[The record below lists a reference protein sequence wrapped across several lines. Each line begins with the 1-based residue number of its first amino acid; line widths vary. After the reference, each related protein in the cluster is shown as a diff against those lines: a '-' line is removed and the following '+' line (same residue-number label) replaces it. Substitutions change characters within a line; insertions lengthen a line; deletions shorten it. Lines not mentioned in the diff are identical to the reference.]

1 MGADSCGINSKWR
14 CAPCRVCGRRC
25 DRARTEDARSTCQ
38 NAPPAGCA
46 KQPLELWLISGS
58 CRHNEAD
65 VVPLVRRSDRARRPR
80 RQEHRDQA
88 HARRHASVSLR
99 QSKAAHGRKQCAHC
113 KKNVTR
119 AAARFGSDESVI
131 GGPTIRRR
139 RSMQSRWSKFATWSK
154 SISATRSGRR
164 CWSRRRRLLAR
175 ADRLAPSDA
184 NRSVALP

>member
-1 MGADSCGINSKWR
+1 LRAAVRSRQN
-14 CAPCRVCGRRC
+14 GRRAINLPKRTAC
-25 DRARTEDARSTCQ
+25 RLRQATTRAVAD
-38 NAPPAGCA
+38 
-46 KQPLELWLISGS
+46 SGS

-131 GGPTIRRR
+131 GRPTIRRQ
-139 RSMQSRWSKFATWSK
+139 RSMQSRWSKFATWRK

-175 ADRLAPSDA
+175 ADGLAPSDA